1 MKILIVLTV
10 RALVGEK
17 IHVEKGMNFLLL
29 SKMNETEIPTYHVL
43 YHAVFVV

>member
-1 MKILIVLTV
+1 MKILIILTV

-17 IHVEKGMNFLLL
+17 LHVEKGMNFLLL

-43 YHAVFVV
+43 YNDVFLV

>member
-1 MKILIVLTV
+1 MKIVILLTV
-10 RALVGEK
+10 RALVGKE

-29 SKMNETEIPTYHVL
+29 PKMNETEIPTYHVL

>member
-1 MKILIVLTV
+1 MKIVIVLTV

-17 IHVEKGMNFLLL
+17 IHVERWMDFLLL

-43 YHAVFVV
+43 YLGVL